1 MFIHIG
7 DENVI
12 RSKDIVSIIDL
23 NVIDSSPIIEEMIAH
38 HQQSGRLIGS
48 KKDAKSIVITPK
60 DIYYSPLAIPTL
72 KKRDSIISMISGLDD
87 YSNELE
93 DEENLNK

>member
-48 KKDAKSIVITPK
+48 KKMQNQSLSHQRT
-60 DIYYSPLAIPTL
+60 
-72 KKRDSIISMISGLDD
+72 SIIVHLP
-87 YSNELE
+87 YRL
-93 DEENLNK
+93 